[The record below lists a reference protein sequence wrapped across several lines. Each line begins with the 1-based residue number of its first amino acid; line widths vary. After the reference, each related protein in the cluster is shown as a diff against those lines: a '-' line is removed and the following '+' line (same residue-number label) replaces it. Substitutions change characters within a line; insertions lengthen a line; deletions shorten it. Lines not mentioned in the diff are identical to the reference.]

1 MALLDSLVNAP
12 KSQKIGFGVML
23 LVIVGAL
30 GYFLVISPKRLERDD
45 LFAKSEDMRSK
56 VLKAQADEARL
67 RPFRLQVV
75 ALSKRLEA
83 AKERLPSEKEI
94 PTLYRQLSDLAFE
107 SGLGLAVFQP
117 KVQEE
122 RDVVAEVP
130 IQVTAEGGYHQ
141 LGQFFDRV
149 GRMPRIV
156 ALGDFRLVGIDRP
169 TGPVRA
175 EMTMST
181 YLFRPE
187 GAPPPRKPGTPPAA
201 PAPPPATGPAPGAK
215 PGGAGGK

>member
-1 MALLDSLVNAP
+1 MALLDPIVNAP
-12 KSQKIGFGVML
+12 KGQKVGFGVML
-23 LVIVGAL
+23 LVIVAAL

-45 LFAKSEDMRSK
+45 LSAKNEDLRLK

-67 RPFRLQVV
+67 RPFRAQVA
-75 ALSKRLEA
+75 ALRKRLEA
-83 AKERLPSEKEI
+83 AKERLPSEREI
-94 PTLYRQLSDLAFE
+94 PALYRQLSDLTFE

-117 KVQEE
+117 KAPEE
-122 RDVVAEVP
+122 HEVVTEVP

-169 TGPVRA
+169 TGSLRA
-175 EMTMST
+175 ELTMAT

-187 GAPPPRKPGTPPAA
+187 GAPPPKKPGAPPAA
-201 PAPPPATGPAPGAK
+201 PTPPPAPAPGAK
-215 PGGAGGK
+215 PAAPGGR